1 MAHSEMRGRPFLPQV
16 QRESPSAAFQMNEL
30 ECEAIGCETSA
41 RAQLSTAR
49 RSTVTQRSSHGGA
62 AGGGTKSDPPMT
74 SSHLTVLI
82 DLILHQLV
90 CITQGFLSWNSK
102 TFTCDQPQVE
112 DTSVATEDRELSFSK
127 LPESLRLNERPELNP
142 NAKVFVPRQKY
153 TSQPAVP
160 GPAKM
165 ENVENYYRPPS
176 TGFMPSLVPV
186 NLVRPFTPNMP
197 TGHPMYHPHTSQ
209 LQRYQHHQPPA
220 MSMNQHIFMA
230 SPIAQRPHP
239 GGPPC
244 WMYNQSCNVPPT
256 VYPGSIHYPL
266 PPPQLDSHVAECLPP
281 TPSVIFSQPTTTHHE
296 PSAPTMTLLKR
307 DVPVSTSG
315 LANGGSHS
323 TEIKVNS
330 TNLLAQNSVVDKE
343 VNSVSDGTGEFRL
356 QFCDVDSVSEK
367 NDSVKIMTRR
377 AIVTPATQLMKN
389 AGNATKSPVT
399 TPSTEV
405 IEDISTVN
413 TTAPEPMVTT
423 TIAKK
428 LLPNRYDSKSS
439 SLTDHISYNSVSST
453 HLGCKKESV
462 VSGPPTTLVET
473 PAGCVSSITSE
484 LSSPTV
490 TLSSVSSAD
499 HVSPSPPQPMSW
511 AKLFTNSSSSP
522 VKPADTL
529 PTPKKV
535 VPPISLTN
543 GASDEIGA
551 LLEKLTINPVAVP
564 LHARR
569 LINKTNWCYVN
580 STLQALL
587 ACPPFYHTLKAIPA
601 YPPLSNISARQS
613 SMPVLDAMVEFVN
626 AFEVMQPEKQ
636 VEKART
642 RRELRFGEPFEPSS
656 VYNVLKVMTNS
667 EAMFTKGKQE
677 DAEEFLTCLLNK
689 MKEEMATA
697 INKYR
702 KEHNSSVVNGQ
713 DPSSAEEDGE
723 EEWRQVEQRNN
734 SAVTH
739 SNVDKIR
746 TPILNIFGGQLRS
759 ILHTG
764 SNESVTIEQFFTVPL
779 NVQTNKTVE
788 EALHAFVSE
797 ESIDDYTCPQTK
809 QKLNAH
815 RKLTFELLPPILIL
829 HLKCFVYDKHGG
841 SQKVFHEMDFNDTL
855 EFDKEL
861 LAKSGPKGQRSYNLF
876 AVVYHSGVKT
886 TGGHYHTDVYH
897 TGVQSWVRFD
907 DNSTSLIE
915 KSDVFKSK
923 HPCVPY
929 LLYYRRAD
937 HR

>member
-1 MAHSEMRGRPFLPQV
+1 MLQPNSERLLQFIG
-16 QRESPSAAFQMNEL
+16 ESEVGVPVGEDILSRLLDKSNPS
-30 ECEAIGCETSA
+30 
-41 RAQLSTAR
+41 R
-49 RSTVTQRSSHGGA
+49 RVE
-62 AGGGTKSDPPMT
+62 
-74 SSHLTVLI
+74 
-82 DLILHQLV
+82 
-90 CITQGFLSWNSK
+90 FLSWNSK

-112 DTSVATEDRELSFSK
+112 DTSVATEDTGLSNEAARQIRATENGLPK
-127 LPESLRLNERPELNP
+127 LPETSPLNEPPNLNP
-142 NAKVFVPRQKY
+142 NAKVFVPRKSY
-153 TSQPAVP
+153 TPQPAVP
-160 GPAKM
+160 GPRPGIL
-165 ENVENYYRPPS
+165 VENGFRPSS
-176 TGFMPSLVPV
+176 TGFMPPLAPDNS
-186 NLVRPFTPNMP
+186 VRPFTPNMP
-197 TGHPMYHPHTSQ
+197 NGPLMYHPHTSQ
-209 LQRYQHHQPPA
+209 QQRYQQPA
-220 MSMNQHIFMA
+220 AVSVAQHIPFSSA
-230 SPIAQRPHP
+230 IAKTPHP
-239 GGPPC
+239 GGPPR
-244 WMYNQSCNVPPT
+244 MYNQSCNVPPT
-256 VYPGSIHYPL
+256 IYPVHFPL
-266 PPPQLDSHVAECLPP
+266 TQPQQDTHVTECLPL
-281 TPSVIFSQPTTTHHE
+281 THTVVSSQPTVTHE
-296 PSAPTMTLLKR
+296 PSAPIKTLLKR

-315 LANGGSHS
+315 LADGGSHS

-330 TNLLAQNSVVDKE
+330 TNVLAQNSVVEKE

-356 QFCDVDSVSEK
+356 QFGDVESVSEK
-367 NDSVKIMTRR
+367 NDSVEIMTGR
-377 AIVTPATQLMKN
+377 AIFTPATQLMKN

-405 IEDISTVN
+405 LKDISTVN
-413 TTAPEPMVTT
+413 STAPEPMVTT
-423 TIAKK
+423 SIAKE
-428 LLPNRYDSKSS
+428 LLPNTNDSKRS
-439 SLTDHISYNSVSST
+439 SLTDHISANTVSSP
-453 HLGCKKESV
+453 HVGCSEEPAV
-462 VSGPPTTLVET
+462 TGPPASRVET
-473 PAGCVSSITSE
+473 PASCMTSVASQ

-522 VKPADTL
+522 VTSADTL

-543 GASDEIGA
+543 GAPDEIGA
-551 LLEKLTINPVAVP
+551 LLEKLTINPMAVP

-636 VEKART
+636 VEKAKK
-642 RRELRFGEPFEPSS
+642 RRELRSGEPFEPSS
-656 VYNVLKVMTNS
+656 VYNVLKAMTNS

-689 MKEEMATA
+689 MNEEMVTA

-702 KEHNSSVVNGQ
+702 KEHDSPVVNGH
-713 DPSSAEEDGE
+713 DPSSAEEDDEG
-723 EEWRQVEQRNN
+723 EWRQVGQRNK

-788 EALHAFVSE
+788 EALHAFVSK

-809 QKLNAH
+809 QELNAH

-841 SQKVFHEMDFNDTL
+841 SQKVLHEMNFNDTL

-861 LAKSGPKGQRSYNLF
+861 LAKYGPKGQRSYKLF
-876 AVVYHSGVKT
+876 AVVYHSGAKT

-937 HR
+937 SR